1 MRYLTCL
8 CLTLSLVAC
17 EQSEAP
23 KPKPVTPK
31 PTVITTQILPPLV
44 STVEKS
50 KTIKPKCKGDDC
62 PNIEIEIDRFN
73 DDKELSTL
81 IERELVNMTA
91 SLSDDKKVYA
101 NLTELTNDFWQKSQ
115 SQWNIFLHSKIL
127 HQKNNII
134 VLELGNETYLGGAHE
149 IGYTKYLN
157 VDRKTHQVI
166 PLTQL
171 FIAGKEAA
179 FWAKIQA
186 QHQLWIKDNELND
199 EHSIATWPFIHTDNI
214 ALTDKGLSVKY
225 QNYDLAPYAFGQ
237 LEFSVPYEQLNGIIN
252 PQFL

>member
-1 MRYLTCL
+1 MRYLTYF

-17 EQSEAP
+17 DQSEAP
-23 KPKPVTPK
+23 KAKPATPK
-31 PTVITTQILPPLV
+31 QTVVTTQTLAPLV
-44 STVEKS
+44 STIEKS

-101 NLTELTNDFWQKSQ
+101 NLTELSQDFWQKSE
-115 SQWNIFLHSKIL
+115 SRWSIFLHCKIL
-127 HQKNNII
+127 RQKDNII
-134 VLELGNETYLGGAHE
+134 VLELGNESYLGGAHE

-157 VDRKTHQVI
+157 IDRKTHQVI

-186 QHQLWIKDNELND
+186 QHQTWIKDNELND
-199 EHSIATWPFIHTDNI
+199 EHSIATWPFIHTDNV
-214 ALTDKGLSVKY
+214 ALTDKGLTVKY

-237 LEFSVPYEQLNGIIN
+237 LEFSVSYEQLNGIIN

>member
-1 MRYLTCL
+1 MRYLAYL
-8 CLTLSLVAC
+8 CLTLSLIAC

-23 KPKPVTPK
+23 KAKPVTPK
-31 PTVITTQILPPLV
+31 LDVVSFQTLPPLV
-44 STVEKS
+44 SSIEKS
-50 KTIKPKCKGDDC
+50 KTLKPKCKDDDC
-62 PNIEIEIDRFN
+62 PSIEIEINRFN
-73 DDKELSTL
+73 EDKELTAL
-81 IERELVNMTA
+81 VERELVNMTA
-91 SLSDDKKVYA
+91 SLSDDKKNYA
-101 NLTELTNDFWQKSQ
+101 NLTDLTNDFWQKSQ
-115 SQWNIFLHSKIL
+115 SQWSIFLYSKIL

-199 EHSIATWPFIHTDNI
+199 EHSIATWPFFHTDNM
-214 ALTDKGLSVKY
+214 ALADKGLTVKY

-252 PQFL
+252 PAFL